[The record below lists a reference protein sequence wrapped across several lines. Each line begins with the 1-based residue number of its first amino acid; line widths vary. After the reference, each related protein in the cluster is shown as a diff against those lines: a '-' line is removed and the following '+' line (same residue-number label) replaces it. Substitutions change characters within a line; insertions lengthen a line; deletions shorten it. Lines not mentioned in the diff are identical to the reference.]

1 MTHPE
6 KPLDYI
12 VTVIVDAKKVKM
24 RAKNKFSEF
33 EAVASVMRFF
43 KNKGKTVNVLK
54 AEPTDF
60 FISVLQGLEDIVNG
74 KF

>member
-6 KPLDYI
+6 KPSDYI
-12 VTVIVDAKKVKM
+12 VTVIVDAKEIKM

-33 EAVASVMRFF
+33 EAVVSVMRFF
-43 KNKGKTVNVLK
+43 KNKGKKVTVLK

-60 FISVLQGLEDIVNG
+60 FISVLQGLENIVHG